1 MSKQRKEVSQ
11 VPSEGSLELTE
22 EIIRKRAYQLF
33 EERGYEHG
41 HDIDDWF
48 QAEAEVT
55 GKKNAPRTDLN
66 TTIHET
72 AAA

>member
-55 GKKNAPRTDLN
+55 GKKNAARADLN